1 MTGPVNV
8 TRAAADIGGTFTDVA
23 VLTPDGRLA
32 TRKLPSTPENYADAV
47 VAGVRSLL
55 EEIGSPPGAL
65 QELLHGCTVAT
76 NAILEGKGAPTALL
90 TTRGFRDVLELRR
103 VRVPNL
109 YEPLYERPPP
119 LVPRQLRFEIDER
132 TGPRGEALRPLDE
145 AGVRAA
151 AERIR
156 AAGVEA
162 VAVCYLHSYAGPAH
176 ERRTGEILRGLLPG
190 AFVSLSVDVL
200 PRKLEYERTSTTVIN
215 AYVGPPV
222 ERYVRSMVAQLARA
236 GVGGR
241 LMVMQSSGGVLDADA
256 VMESPARIVECG
268 PAAGVVGARHFGA
281 RAGFDNLITLDMG
294 GTTAKASLIEGG
306 RVLFA
311 DEYEVGGGMSS
322 RSALMG
328 GGGYALKLP
337 VIDVS
342 EVGAGG
348 GSLAWLDK
356 AGSLKVGPES
366 AGAAPGPACY
376 GAGNDEPTVTDA
388 NVVLGYLNPEALAGG
403 SVPIRAGR
411 ARRAIASRLAEPLG
425 RGLVETAFG
434 VHTVANAN
442 MMKAVKAVTTYR
454 GRDPRDF
461 ALVAFGGSGGVHAV
475 DLARVLQVERVVL
488 PVAAG
493 VFSALGLLF
502 SNLEMNE
509 TAPFLHLAADAPLD
523 EAERRY
529 AALAERIA
537 AVVGGPREEVRFSRQ
552 ADVRFAGQAYELT
565 VPFGGA
571 PDGEADGAPDDG
583 RGPGPEP
590 GPGPRPGPGRRTGA
604 APTPE
609 PKPGQRR
616 GSGSGSGPRPG
627 TGAGRR
633 SDPGGGTLDA
643 RAVADLCAR
652 FEAEHLARYGHA
664 FSGEFPVE
672 IVNLRLVGTRRPAG
686 IVEPAPF
693 DPASRTGPD
702 ARRGVYFGPASGL
715 VDTPVIGRGRLG
727 PEPRPGPFII
737 EEYEGTCV
745 VPPDCTARLDRLGN
759 VIIDLPAAASGRG

>member
-1 MTGPVNV
+1 MTGPATV

-32 TRKLPSTPENYADAV
+32 TRKLPSTPANYADAV
-47 VAGVRSLL
+47 IAGVRSLL
-55 EEIGSPPGAL
+55 EELGSPPGAL
-65 QELLHGCTVAT
+65 EELLHGCTVAT

-103 VRVPNL
+103 VRVPEL

-119 LVPRQLRFEIDER
+119 LVPRQLRFEIGER
-132 TGPRGEALRPLDE
+132 TGPRGEMLHPLDE

-156 AAGVEA
+156 IAGIEA
-162 VAVCYLHSYAGPAH
+162 VAVCYLHSFANPAH
-176 ERRTGEILRGLLPG
+176 ERRTGEILREMLPG

-200 PRKLEYERTSTTVIN
+200 PQKLEYERTSTTVIN

-222 ERYVRSMVAQLARA
+222 ERYVRSMVSQVEGA
-236 GVGGR
+236 GIGGR
-241 LMVMQSSGGVLDADA
+241 LMVMQSSGGILDADA
-256 VMESPARIVECG
+256 VVANPARIVECG
-268 PAAGVVGARHFGA
+268 PAAGVIGAQHFAA

-294 GTTAKASLIEGG
+294 GTTAKASLIERG

-337 VIDVS
+337 VIDIS

-348 GSLAWLDK
+348 GSIAWLDK

-366 AGAAPGPACY
+366 AGAVPGPACY
-376 GAGNDEPTVTDA
+376 DTGNDEPTVTDA

-403 SVPIRAGR
+403 TVPVRTERAQ
-411 ARRAIASRLAEPLG
+411 AAIASRLAEPLG
-425 RGLVETAFG
+425 RGVVETAFG

-461 ALVAFGGSGGVHAV
+461 TLVAFGGSGGVHAV
-475 DLARVLQVERVVL
+475 DLARVLQVKRVVL

-523 EAERRY
+523 EAEREY

-537 AVVGGPREEVRFSRQ
+537 AVVGGPREDIRFSRQ

-565 VPFGGA
+565 VPFGG
-571 PDGEADGAPDDG
+571 PGGDGANG
-583 RGPGPEP
+583 RGSETRKNTNAG
-590 GPGPRPGPGRRTGA
+590 GATDAGGRR
-604 APTPE
+604 
-609 PKPGQRR
+609 
-616 GSGSGSGPRPG
+616 
-627 TGAGRR
+627 
-633 SDPGGGTLDA
+633 LDA
-643 RAVADLCAR
+643 GAVDELCAR

-693 DPASRTGPD
+693 DAAARAGPD
-702 ARRGVYFGPASGL
+702 ARRGVYFGSATGL

-727 PEPRPGPFII
+727 PEPRSGPFII

-759 VIIDLPAAASGRG
+759 VIIDLPAAARSR

>member
-1 MTGPVNV
+1 MTASRPSYRIAV
-8 TRAAADIGGTFTDVA
+8 DIGGTFTDAA

-32 TRKLPSTPENYADAV
+32 TRKLASTPDNYADAV
-47 VAGVRSLL
+47 IAGVRSLL
-55 EEIGSPPGAL
+55 EELGAPPGAL
-65 QELLHGCTVAT
+65 EELLHGCTVAT

-103 VRVPNL
+103 VRVPEL

-132 TGPRGEALRPLDE
+132 TGPRGEVLRALDE
-145 AGVRAA
+145 EGVRAV

-156 AAGVEA
+156 AAGIEA
-162 VAVCYLHSYAGPAH
+162 VAVCYLHSYANPAH
-176 ERRTGEILRGLLPG
+176 ERRTGEILREALPPG

-200 PRKLEYERTSTTVIN
+200 PQKLEYERTSTTVIN

-222 ERYVRSMVAQLARA
+222 ERYVRSMVSQVKRA
-236 GVGGR
+236 GIGGR
-241 LMVMQSSGGVLDADA
+241 LMVMQSSGGILDADA
-256 VMESPARIVECG
+256 VVANPARIVECG
-268 PAAGVVGARHFGA
+268 PAAGVIGAQHFAA
-281 RAGFDNLITLDMG
+281 RAGFENLITLDMG

-337 VIDVS
+337 VIDIS

-366 AGAAPGPACY
+366 AGAVPGPACY
-376 GAGNDEPTVTDA
+376 DTGNDEPTVTDA
-388 NVVLGYLNPEALAGG
+388 NVVLGYLNPEALARG
-403 SVPIRAGR
+403 SVPIRAER
-411 ARRAIASRLAEPLG
+411 ARGAIASRLAGPLR
-425 RGLVETAFG
+425 RGVVETAFG

-461 ALVAFGGSGGVHAV
+461 TLVAFGGSGGVHAV

-509 TAPFLHLAADAPLD
+509 TVPFLHLAADAPLD
-523 EAERRY
+523 EAEREY

-537 AVVGGPREEVRFSRQ
+537 AVVGGPREDLRFSRQ

-571 PDGEADGAPDDG
+571 RNVDAGTNRGDG
-583 RGPGPEP
+583 REPEHP
-590 GPGPRPGPGRRTGA
+590 DR
-604 APTPE
+604 AP
-609 PKPGQRR
+609 
-616 GSGSGSGPRPG
+616 
-627 TGAGRR
+627 
-633 SDPGGGTLDA
+633 LDA
-643 RAVADLCAR
+643 HAVADLCGR

-693 DPASRTGPD
+693 DAAARTGPD
-702 ARRGVYFGPASGL
+702 ARRSVYFGPVAGL
-715 VDTPVIGRGRLG
+715 VDTRVIGRGSLG
-727 PEPRPGPFII
+727 GDPVAGPFVI

-759 VIIDLPAAASGRG
+759 VIIELPAVAQGR

>member
-1 MTGPVNV
+1 MTSPPTV

-23 VLTPDGRLA
+23 VLTPAGRLA

-47 VAGVRSLL
+47 IAGVRDLL
-55 EEIGSPPGAL
+55 EELGSPLVAL
-65 QELLHGCTVAT
+65 EELLHGCTVAT

-132 TGPRGEALRPLDE
+132 IGPRGEVLRPLEE
-145 AGVRAA
+145 ARVRAA

-156 AAGVEA
+156 TAGIEA
-162 VAVCYLHSYAGPAH
+162 VAVCYLHSYANPAH
-176 ERRTGEILRGLLPG
+176 ERRTGAILREMLPG

-200 PRKLEYERTSTTVIN
+200 PQKLEYERTSTTVIN

-222 ERYVRSMVAQLARA
+222 KHYVQSMVSQVQDA
-236 GVGGR
+236 GIGGR
-241 LMVMQSSGGVLDADA
+241 LMVMQSSGGILDADA
-256 VMESPARIVECG
+256 VAQNPARIVECG
-268 PAAGVVGARHFGA
+268 PAAGVVGALHFAA
-281 RAGFDNLITLDMG
+281 RAGFDNAITLDMG
-294 GTTAKASLIEGG
+294 GTTAKASLIEQG
-306 RVLFA
+306 RVTFA

-337 VIDVS
+337 VIDIS

-348 GSLAWLDK
+348 GSIAWLDK
-356 AGSLKVGPES
+356 AGSLKVGPQS
-366 AGAAPGPACY
+366 AGAVPGPACY
-376 GAGNDEPTVTDA
+376 DTGNDEPTVTDA
-388 NVVLGYLNPEALAGG
+388 NVVLGYLNPESLAGG
-403 SVPIRAGR
+403 TVPIRFDR
-411 ARRAIASRLAEPLG
+411 AREAIAARLASPL
-425 RGLVETAFG
+425 RRDVVETAFG

-461 ALVAFGGSGGVHAV
+461 TLIAFGGSGGVHAV
-475 DLARVLQVERVVL
+475 DLARVLQVRRVVL

-509 TAPFLHLAADAPLD
+509 TVPFLHLAEDAPLD

-529 AALAERIA
+529 ADLAERIS
-537 AVVGGPREEVRFSRQ
+537 AVVGEPRKEITFARQ

-565 VPFGGA
+565 VPFGEPRNGGA
-571 PDGEADGAPDDG
+571 ATG
-583 RGPGPEP
+583 RGGVE
-590 GPGPRPGPGRRTGA
+590 GN
-604 APTPE
+604 
-609 PKPGQRR
+609 
-616 GSGSGSGPRPG
+616 GSGPE
-627 TGAGRR
+627 AGG
-633 SDPGGGTLDA
+633 SGLDA
-643 RAVADLCAR
+643 QSVVNLCKR

-672 IVNLRLVGTRRPAG
+672 IVNLRLVGSRRPAG
-686 IVEPAPF
+686 VVEPAPF
-693 DPASRTGPD
+693 DPASRLGPD
-702 ARRGVYFGPASGL
+702 ARRVVHFGPATGF
-715 VDTPVIGRGRLG
+715 VDTPVIGRGRLE
-727 PEPRPGPFII
+727 PEPRSGPLII

-745 VPPDCTARLDRLGN
+745 VPPDCTARLDALGN
-759 VIIDLPAAASGRG
+759 VIIERPAT

>member
-1 MTGPVNV
+1 MTATPITV

-47 VAGVRSLL
+47 IAGVRSLL
-55 EEIGSPPGAL
+55 EELGSPPGAL
-65 QELLHGCTVAT
+65 EELLHGCTVAT

-103 VRVPNL
+103 VRVPEL

-119 LVPRQLRFEIDER
+119 LVPRQLRFEVDER
-132 TGPRGEALRPLDE
+132 TGPRGEVLRPLHE

-156 AAGVEA
+156 AAGIES
-162 VAVCYLHSYAGPAH
+162 VAVCYLHSFANPAH
-176 ERRTGEILRGLLPG
+176 ERRTGEILRETLPG

-200 PRKLEYERTSTTVIN
+200 PQKLEYERTSTTVIN

-222 ERYVRSMVAQLARA
+222 ERYVRSMVSQVEGA
-236 GVGGR
+236 GIGGR
-241 LMVMQSSGGVLDADA
+241 LMVMQSSGGILDAGA
-256 VMESPARIVECG
+256 VVANPARIVECG
-268 PAAGVVGARHFGA
+268 PAAGVIGAQHFAA

-294 GTTAKASLIEGG
+294 GTTAKASLIERG

-337 VIDVS
+337 VIDIS

-348 GSLAWLDK
+348 GSIAWLDK

-366 AGAAPGPACY
+366 AGAVPGPACY
-376 GAGNDEPTVTDA
+376 DTGNDAPTVTDA

-403 SVPIRAGR
+403 TVPVRAER
-411 ARRAIASRLAEPLG
+411 ARDAIASRLAERLG
-425 RGLVETAFG
+425 RSVVETAFG

-461 ALVAFGGSGGVHAV
+461 TLVAFGGSGGVHAV

-509 TAPFLHLAADAPLD
+509 TVPFLHLAAEAPLD

-529 AALAERIA
+529 AALADRIA
-537 AVVGGPREEVRFSRQ
+537 AVVGGSRKEIRFSRQ

-565 VPFGGA
+565 VPFGGG
-571 PDGEADGAPDDG
+571 GEHGANGHGSKSGRDAGARDTGTAGGSADGPL
-583 RGPGPEP
+583 
-590 GPGPRPGPGRRTGA
+590 
-604 APTPE
+604 
-609 PKPGQRR
+609 
-616 GSGSGSGPRPG
+616 
-627 TGAGRR
+627 
-633 SDPGGGTLDA
+633 DPQ
-643 RAVADLCAR
+643 AVAELCER

-693 DPASRTGPD
+693 DPASRAGPD
-702 ARRGVYFGPASGL
+702 TRRNVDFGPAAGK
-715 VDTPVIGRGRLG
+715 VGTPVIGRGRLG
-727 PEPRPGPFII
+727 PEPRSGPFVI
-737 EEYEGTCV
+737 EEYAGTCV
-745 VPPDCTARLDRLGN
+745 VPPDSTARLDRLGN
-759 VIIDLPAAASGRG
+759 VIIELPATSGRQ

>member
-1 MTGPVNV
+1 MTDLPFV

-32 TRKLPSTPENYADAV
+32 TRKLPSTPDNYADAV
-47 VAGVRSLL
+47 IAGVRDLL
-55 EEIGSPPGAL
+55 EELGSPL
-65 QELLHGCTVAT
+65 DVLEELLHGCTVAT

-119 LVPRQLRFEIDER
+119 LVPRQLRFEVDER
-132 TGPRGEALRPLDE
+132 TGPRGEVLRALDE
-145 AGVRAA
+145 ADVRAA

-156 AAGVEA
+156 AAGIEA
-162 VAVCYLHSYAGPAH
+162 VAVCYLHSYANPAH
-176 ERRTGEILRGLLPG
+176 ERRTGEMLREMLPG
-190 AFVSLSVDVL
+190 VFISLSVDVL
-200 PRKLEYERTSTTVIN
+200 PQKLEYERTSTTVVN

-222 ERYVRSMVAQLARA
+222 KHYVRSMVSQMQRA

-241 LMVMQSSGGVLDADA
+241 LMVMQSSGGILDADA
-256 VMESPARIVECG
+256 VVENPARIVECG
-268 PAAGVVGARHFGA
+268 PAAGVVGARHFAA
-281 RAGFDNLITLDMG
+281 RAGFDNVITLDMG

-337 VIDVS
+337 VIDIS

-348 GSLAWLDK
+348 GSIAWLDK
-356 AGSLKVGPES
+356 AGSLKVGPRS
-366 AGAAPGPACY
+366 AGAVPGPACY
-376 GAGNDEPTVTDA
+376 AAGNDEPTVTDA
-388 NVVLGYLNPEALAGG
+388 NVVLGYLNPESLADG
-403 SVPIRAGR
+403 SVPIHSARAHE
-411 ARRAIASRLAEPLG
+411 AIATRLANPL
-425 RGLVETAFG
+425 RRDVIETAYG

-461 ALVAFGGSGGVHAV
+461 TLVAFGGSGGVHAV
-475 DLARVLQVERVVL
+475 DLARVLQVRRVVL

-509 TAPFLHLAADAPLD
+509 TVPFLHLATGAPLD

-529 AALAERIA
+529 EVLAERIS
-537 AVVGGPREEVRFSRQ
+537 AVVGGPRDDIRFSRQ

-565 VPFGGA
+565 VPFGEVLDERADESGGG
-571 PDGEADGAPDDG
+571 PGGDGETDGSRPVPDDA
-583 RGPGPEP
+583 R
-590 GPGPRPGPGRRTGA
+590 
-604 APTPE
+604 
-609 PKPGQRR
+609 
-616 GSGSGSGPRPG
+616 
-627 TGAGRR
+627 
-633 SDPGGGTLDA
+633 LDA
-643 RAVADLCAR
+643 RAVADLCER

-686 IVEPAPF
+686 IVEPACF

-702 ARRGVYFGPASGL
+702 ERRKVYFGPSAGL
-715 VDTPVIGRGRLG
+715 VETPVIGRGRLG
-727 PEPRPGPFII
+727 TEPRPGPMII

-745 VPPDCTARLDRLGN
+745 VPPDCSACLDGLGN
-759 VIIDLPAAASGRG
+759 VVIELPAVRGAGER

>member
-1 MTGPVNV
+1 MTGPATV

-32 TRKLPSTPENYADAV
+32 TRKLPSTPENYAEAV

-55 EEIGSPPGAL
+55 EALGSPPAAL
-65 QELLHGCTVAT
+65 EELLHGCTVAT

-119 LVPRQLRFEIDER
+119 LVPRQLRFGIDER
-132 TGPRGEALRPLDE
+132 TGPRGEVLRPLDE

-162 VAVCYLHSYAGPAH
+162 VAVCYLHSCAGPAH
-176 ERRTGEILRGLLPG
+176 ERRTGEILRELLPG

-222 ERYVRSMVAQLARA
+222 ERYVRSMVSRIERA
-236 GVGGR
+236 GIGGR
-241 LMVMQSSGGVLDADA
+241 LMVMQSSGGILDAGA
-256 VMESPARIVECG
+256 TVENPARIVEGG
-268 PAAGVVGARHFGA
+268 PAAGVVGARHLAA
-281 RAGFDNLITLDMG
+281 RAGFDNVITLDMG

-337 VIDVS
+337 VIDIS

-348 GSLAWLDK
+348 GSIAWLDK

-376 GAGNDEPTVTDA
+376 DAGSDEPTVTDA

-403 SVPIRAGR
+403 SVPIRAAR
-411 ARRAIASRLAEPLG
+411 ASGAIASRLAKPLG

-434 VHTVANAN
+434 VHTVANAS

-461 ALVAFGGSGGVHAV
+461 TLVAFGGSGGVHAV

-509 TAPFLHLAADAPLD
+509 TAPFLHLAAKAPLD

-537 AVVGGPREEVRFSRQ
+537 AVVGGPREDIRFSRQ

-565 VPFGGA
+565 VPFGEVRNDGGGA
-571 PDGEADGAPDDG
+571 DPNPGPDDG
-583 RGPGPEP
+583 RGPDPD
-590 GPGPRPGPGRRTGA
+590 GA
-604 APTPE
+604 
-609 PKPGQRR
+609 
-616 GSGSGSGPRPG
+616 S
-627 TGAGRR
+627 
-633 SDPGGGTLDA
+633 LDA
-643 RAVADLCAR
+643 RAVADLCER
-652 FEAEHLARYGHA
+652 FEAEHVARYGHA

-693 DPASRTGPD
+693 DPASRAGPD
-702 ARRGVYFGPASGL
+702 ARRGVYFGSAAGR
-715 VDTPVIGRGRLG
+715 VDTPVVGRGRLG
-727 PEPRPGPFII
+727 PEPRPGPFVI

-759 VIIDLPAAASGRG
+759 VIIELPAASGGR

>member
-1 MTGPVNV
+1 MTARPATV

-32 TRKLPSTPENYADAV
+32 TRKLPSTPANYADAV
-47 VAGVRSLL
+47 IAGVRSLL
-55 EEIGSPPGAL
+55 EELRSPPGAL
-65 QELLHGCTVAT
+65 EELLHGCTVAT

-103 VRVPNL
+103 VRVPEL

-119 LVPRQLRFEIDER
+119 LVPRQLRFEIGER
-132 TGPRGEALRPLDE
+132 TGPRGEVLHPLDE
-145 AGVRAA
+145 TGVRAA

-156 AAGVEA
+156 AAGIEA
-162 VAVCYLHSYAGPAH
+162 VAVCYLHSFANPAH
-176 ERRTGEILRGLLPG
+176 ERRTGEILRDTLPG

-200 PRKLEYERTSTTVIN
+200 PQKLEYERTSTTVIN

-222 ERYVRSMVAQLARA
+222 EQYVRSMVSQVEGA
-236 GVGGR
+236 GIGGR
-241 LMVMQSSGGVLDADA
+241 LMVMQSSGGILDADA
-256 VMESPARIVECG
+256 VVANPARIVECG
-268 PAAGVVGARHFGA
+268 PAAGVIGAQHFAA

-294 GTTAKASLIEGG
+294 GTTAKASLIERG

-337 VIDVS
+337 VIDIS

-348 GSLAWLDK
+348 GSIAWLDK

-366 AGAAPGPACY
+366 AGAVPGPACY
-376 GAGNDEPTVTDA
+376 GTGNDEPTVTDA

-403 SVPIRAGR
+403 TVPVRAGR
-411 ARRAIASRLAEPLG
+411 ARDAIASRLAEPLG
-425 RGLVETAFG
+425 RGVVETAFG

-461 ALVAFGGSGGVHAV
+461 TLVAFGGSGGVHAV

-509 TAPFLHLAADAPLD
+509 TAPFLHLAAGAPLD
-523 EAERRY
+523 EAEREY

-537 AVVGGPREEVRFSRQ
+537 AVVGGPREHIRFSPQ

-565 VPFGGA
+565 VPFGEA
-571 PDGEADGAPDDG
+571 HNGEAGGEAGMDHGNG
-583 RGPGPEP
+583 R
-590 GPGPRPGPGRRTGA
+590 
-604 APTPE
+604 E
-609 PKPGQRR
+609 PKHPYRAR
-616 GSGSGSGPRPG
+616 
-627 TGAGRR
+627 
-633 SDPGGGTLDA
+633 LDA
-643 RAVADLCAR
+643 RAVEDLCER

-693 DPASRTGPD
+693 DPASRAGPD
-702 ARRGVYFGPASGL
+702 TRRAVYFGPATGL
-715 VDTPVIGRGRLG
+715 VETPVIGRGRLG
-727 PEPRPGPFII
+727 GDPAAGPFVI

-759 VIIDLPAAASGRG
+759 VIIELPATTGSR

>member
-1 MTGPVNV
+1 MTRPPTV

-23 VLTPDGRLA
+23 VLTPGGRLA
-32 TRKLPSTPENYADAV
+32 TRKLPSTPHNYADAV
-47 VAGVRSLL
+47 IAGVRSLL
-55 EEIGSPPGAL
+55 EELGSPLDAL
-65 QELLHGCTVAT
+65 EELLHGCTVAT

-132 TGPRGEALRPLDE
+132 TGPGGEVLRTLDE
-145 AGVRAA
+145 ADVRAA
-151 AERIR
+151 AECIL
-156 AAGVEA
+156 AAGIES
-162 VAVCYLHSYAGPAH
+162 VAVCYLHSYANPEH
-176 ERRTGEILRGLLPG
+176 ERRTGELLREMLPG
-190 AFVSLSVDVL
+190 AFISLSVDVL
-200 PRKLEYERTSTTVIN
+200 PQKLEYERTSTTVIN

-222 ERYVRSMVAQLARA
+222 KHYVQSMASQVQGA
-236 GVGGR
+236 GIGGR
-241 LMVMQSSGGVLDADA
+241 LMVMQSSGGILDADA
-256 VMESPARIVECG
+256 VAENPARIVECG
-268 PAAGVVGARHFGA
+268 PAAGVVGAQHFAA

-294 GTTAKASLIEGG
+294 GTTAKASLIERG
-306 RVLFA
+306 RVTFA

-337 VIDVS
+337 VIDIS

-348 GSLAWLDK
+348 GSIAWLDK
-356 AGSLKVGPES
+356 AGSVKVGPRS
-366 AGAAPGPACY
+366 AGAVPGPACY
-376 GAGNDEPTVTDA
+376 DTGSDEPTVTDA
-388 NVVLGYLNPEALAGG
+388 NVVLGYLNPESLAGG
-403 SVPIRAGR
+403 SVPIRSER
-411 ARRAIASRLAEPLG
+411 AHEAIATRLASPL
-425 RGLVETAFG
+425 RRDVVETAFG

-461 ALVAFGGSGGVHAV
+461 ALIAFGGSGGVHAV
-475 DLARVLQVERVVL
+475 DLARVLQVRRVVL

-502 SNLEMNE
+502 SSLEMNE
-509 TAPFLHLAADAPLD
+509 TVPFLHLAEDAPLD

-537 AVVGGPREEVRFSRQ
+537 AVVGGPREEIEFARQ
-552 ADVRFAGQAYELT
+552 ADVRFVGQAYELT
-565 VPFGGA
+565 VPFGDARDVRAGKCRE
-571 PDGEADGAPDDG
+571 GTSGNG
-583 RGPGPEP
+583 SGPEP
-590 GPGPRPGPGRRTGA
+590 D
-604 APTPE
+604 
-609 PKPGQRR
+609 
-616 GSGSGSGPRPG
+616 
-627 TGAGRR
+627 GAG
-633 SDPGGGTLDA
+633 LDA
-643 RAVADLCAR
+643 RAVADLRSR

-693 DPASRTGPD
+693 DPASRLGPD
-702 ARRGVYFGPASGL
+702 MRRGVYFGPASGL

-727 PEPRPGPFII
+727 SEPHSGPLII

-745 VPPDCTARLDRLGN
+745 VPPDCTARLDPLGN
-759 VIIDLPAAASGRG
+759 VIIELPDA